1 MSIDYF
7 GGFSEIWPVE
17 IDLAKFLAPRQKRLQ
32 YWRASFKPEGL
43 PVEARSDISTKLYT
57 YGLLLAKLSR
67 PGTEAEL
74 QETKQKLAELEQ
86 NLADLFELK
95 RSFTGR
101 LATKHPPETI
111 LMKPK

>member
-1 MSIDYF
+1 M
-7 GGFSEIWPVE
+7 E
-17 IDLAKFLAPRQKRLQ
+17 IDFAKYLAHRQKRLQ

-43 PVEARSDISTKLYT
+43 PAEARSDISTKLST

-74 QETKQKLAELEQ
+74 QETKLKLEQ
-86 NLADLFELK
+86 LEQTLASLFELK

-101 LATKHPPETI
+101 LATAHPPETI